1 MYQPRNGD
9 RVLQLMEGAYDLHT
23 HTLPDF
29 FPRCLDD
36 FELLRQA
43 DQYGMAGVMLKNHLD
58 PTVARSILVNS
69 QGFKAKAYGSAV
81 MNLTIGGV
89 NPIAAQRY
97 LEMGAKIIWMPT
109 LHSRNQMEYHN
120 FDDKLRHP
128 GIRLLD
134 EEGNLKPEVYEVLE
148 LVKKY
153 DAAVATG
160 HISLGE
166 SVAVCTAARER
177 GIKTI
182 LTHPDW
188 ACTTIPLEIQ
198 KMLVSK
204 GVIVEK
210 LWFDVGVNL
219 VSASYMA
226 QTIKELGPE
235 NCFLAT
241 DRGQLGKE
249 YPAEG
254 LMMFMDAML
263 DEGLT
268 YDQVRYMTHDNPAK
282 IVGA

>member
-1 MYQPRNGD
+1 M
-9 RVLQLMEGAYDLHT
+9 
-23 HTLPDF
+23 
-29 FPRCLDD
+29 
-36 FELLRQA
+36 
-43 DQYGMAGVMLKNHLD
+43 
-58 PTVARSILVNS
+58 
-69 QGFKAKAYGSAV
+69 
-81 MNLTIGGV
+81 
-89 NPIAAQRY
+89 
-97 LEMGAKIIWMPT
+97 
-109 LHSRNQMEYHN
+109 
-120 FDDKLRHP
+120 
-128 GIRLLD
+128 
-134 EEGNLKPEVYEVLE
+134 YEVLE
-148 LVKKY
+148 LVKEY
-153 DAAVATG
+153 DAAVAHRPYQPG
-160 HISLGE
+160 GIRCGR
-166 SVAVCTAARER
+166 TAAGSG

-235 NCFLAT
+235 NCFPAT